1 MWDTHCHLYVRE
13 FDSDRSAMIERGQKA
28 GVTKFFLPAID
39 QGTHEAMLQMEIDYP
54 DICFAMI
61 GLHPCSVN
69 ERFEEEI
76 SIIRDLLKRR
86 SFAGIGEAGLDFYWD
101 KTYVE
106 QQYQALKLQTELAL
120 EYDLPLI
127 LHTRDATQETIDF
140 LATYKG
146 RGLTGIFHC
155 FGGTVEEAMQ
165 IIDLGFHLGI
175 GGVLTYKNAQLD
187 KMLEKID
194 LQHLVLETDAPYLTP
209 VPYRGKRN
217 ESAYLITIAEKLANV
232 KGCTTAEI
240 DLITTQNAE
249 RIFRKPSYQS
259 IIPM

>member
-1 MWDTHCHLYVRE
+1 MWDTHCHLYVKE
-13 FDSDRSAMIERGQKA
+13 FDADRSAMIERGQKA

-39 QGTHEAMLQMEIDYP
+39 QGTHKAMFQMEIDYP
-54 DICFAMI
+54 GICFAMI

-69 ERFEEEI
+69 EQFEEEI

-106 QQYQALKLQTELAL
+106 QQYQALQLQTELAL

-140 LATYKG
+140 LAAYKG

-175 GGVLTYKNAQLD
+175 GGVLTYKNARLD

-217 ESAYLITIAEKLANV
+217 ESAYLITIAEKLASV

-249 RIFRKPSYQS
+249 MIFRKPSYQ
-259 IIPM
+259 